1 MNGLIMVSY
10 LSEDNIGYIVRIM
23 IRGDKQVKSW
33 ISIGKLV
40 KSSLNYINVLLVIA
54 CVINELVLQC
64 Y

>member
-33 ISIGKLV
+33 IIKGKYM
-40 KSSLNYINVLLVIA
+40 KSSLNDINLLLVIA
-54 CVINELVLQC
+54 CIINELALYC
-64 Y
+64 S